1 MDYFYDG
8 QIRRYVTQFMRFFIG
23 FKYQDGGGSQT
34 HVPVVYGDMTRQVAS
49 IIRENSENKMITV
62 PKISCYITGLE
73 LDKTRLA
80 DPTFVS
86 KMNIRERD
94 YDLVNGQPVYKQNQ
108 GGNYTV
114 ERLMPT
120 PFNLRMKADLYTSN
134 TDQKLQLM
142 EQILVFFNP
151 SFEIQTTDNYID
163 WTSLSVVNLEN
174 ISFTSRSIPA
184 GTDSDIDVA
193 SMEFSMPVYITP
205 PAKVKK
211 LGVVHSVITNIFTET
226 GDIVS
231 LENLTLNV
239 DAQATVYTTVTQFG
253 VLLLKNN
260 SGESNDYNV
269 SIVDVNEAVLGT
281 GIEVP
286 AKQGARIEWDRVLPL
301 YGSYKPGISQIFF
314 QQSNG
319 VEVGGTFSVNPIDPT
334 YLVVNID
341 DKPSNTVLASA
352 YRSSNSLGTIDAI
365 INPQTFNPISTFG
378 NGASIPVGQRYLML
392 EGVNLSSNV
401 GGLMKYGQDPTDG
414 SSRDTYDG
422 PDGWKNLNGSD
433 PVIKDNSIV
442 EWTGSSWSM
451 VLDPDDVSEL
461 IYITNLKTGIQY
473 KLENGQWL
481 KSFEGEYLAGTWR
494 FDLNP

>member
-1 MDYFYDG
+1 MDFFYDG
-8 QIRRYVTQFMRFFIG
+8 QVRRYVTQFMRFFIG
-23 FKYQDGGGSQT
+23 FKYKDGNGSLT
-34 HVPVVYGDMTRQVAS
+34 HVPVVYGDMTRQVAA
-49 IIRENSENKMITV
+49 IIRDNSENKLITV

-73 LDKTRLA
+73 LDRTRLA

-86 KMNIRERD
+86 KLNIRERD
-94 YDLVNGQPVYKQNQ
+94 YDLVEGEPVYKQSQ

-120 PFNLRMKADLYTSN
+120 PFLLRMKADLYTSN

-142 EQILVFFNP
+142 EQMLVFFNP

-163 WTSLSVVNLEN
+163 WTSLSVINLEN
-174 ISFTSRSIPA
+174 INFSSRSIPA

-211 LGVVHSVITNIFTET
+211 LGVVHNVIMNIFTET

-239 DAQATVYTTVTQFG
+239 DAQATIYTPVTEFG

-281 GIEVP
+281 GIEIPV
-286 AKQGARIEWDRVLPL
+286 KQGARIEWDRVLPL

-319 VEVGGTFSVNPIDPT
+319 LEVGGTFTVNPVDPT

-341 DKPSNTVLASA
+341 DKPSNTILASD
-352 YRSSNSLGTIDAI
+352 YRNSGSLGTIDAI
-365 INPQTFNPISTFG
+365 VNPQTFNPIENFG
-378 NGASIPVGQRYLML
+378 SIASIPTGQRYLML
-392 EGVNLSSNV
+392 EGINLSSNV
-401 GGLMKYGQDPTDG
+401 GGWMTYGQDPTDG
-414 SSRDTYDG
+414 SSGDVYDG
-422 PDGWKNLNGSD
+422 PAGWKNVDGSD
-433 PVIKDNSIV
+433 PVVKENSII
-442 EWTGSSWSM
+442 EWTGSEWVM
-451 VLDPDDVSEL
+451 ILDPDAVEDL
-461 IYITNLKTGIQY
+461 TYITNLRTGIQY
-473 KLENGQWL
+473 KFENNQWL
-481 KSFEGEYLAGTWR
+481 KSFEGEYLSGTWR
-494 FDLNP
+494 FNLNP